1 MFRIL
6 VGLSASALLFA
17 QLPGQYPTGQPRPG
31 QYPQGGG
38 QYPQGGG
45 QYPPGQYP
53 QGQGTGFPIPSIK
66 LPKRAPKGEKAE
78 KGPKLTAI
86 EGTLRQLGEK
96 ELVLE
101 STAKGVQKFRLLAK
115 TLFRDKAGEPMRD
128 SLLKPGDLLQVEVS
142 AEDEETAVRVNL
154 VRPGTAE
161 ERASVDA
168 KTADATP
175 ESTNAPR
182 TSGSEATVV
191 PEKGGRPEVSTP
203 KYGGEPLEDR
213 PVLRRGVP
221 DRAKNAPV
229 KKQMESAE
237 PPEEPA
243 LLKLPTAA
251 AADPVIAAAREEASN
266 FTASLP
272 NFLVQ
277 QHTLRYMSATN
288 PPDWNALDT
297 VSADVVCVNGQE
309 EYRNIKI
316 NGKPTK
322 VPAEKS
328 GAWSTGE
335 FVTTQQ
341 DILSPMTA
349 AQFTKRGTD
358 RIGGRTVLVYTFSV
372 KQPFSHWQVHASDEG
387 KIYRPGYKGTIWI
400 DQETNRVMRIEQ
412 QSLSFPGD
420 FPFDKA
426 EIILEYD
433 FVRIGT
439 QMVLLP
445 VHSENMICQR
455 GSNNCSRNEINFR
468 NYRKFGADSKIDF
481 EKN

>member
-1 MFRIL
+1 MLRIL
-6 VGLSASALLFA
+6 VGLSASALMFA
-17 QLPGQYPTGQPRPG
+17 QMPGQYPTGQPRPG
-31 QYPQGGG
+31 QYPSGG
-38 QYPQGGG
+38 QYPQG

-53 QGQGTGFPIPSIK
+53 QGQGTGLPIPSIR
-66 LPKRAPKGEKAE
+66 LPKRAPKAD

-101 STAKGVQKFRLLAK
+101 STAKGVMKFRLLAK

-128 SLLKPGDLLQVEVS
+128 SLLKPGDVLQIEVS

-161 ERASVDA
+161 ERASAEA
-168 KTADATP
+168 KTVDTAP
-175 ESTNAPR
+175 EAAAALGAPR
-182 TSGSEATVV
+182 SSGAQTEAA
-191 PEKGGRPEVSTP
+191 RAEVTTP
-203 KYGGEPLEDR
+203 KIGGEPLEDR
-213 PVLRRGVP
+213 PILRRGVP
-221 DRAKNAPV
+221 ARAKNAPL
-229 KKQMESAE
+229 KSEIESAE
-237 PPEEPA
+237 ASANEPKEEAA
-243 LLKLPTAA
+243 LLRLPTAP

-272 NFLVQ
+272 NFLVL
-277 QHTLRYMSATN
+277 QHTMRYMSATN
-288 PPDWNALDT
+288 PPDWQAIDT
-297 VSADVVCVNGQE
+297 VSADVVCVKGQE

-316 NGKPTK
+316 NGRLTK
-322 VPAEKS
+322 EPAEKT

-358 RIGGRTVLVYTFSV
+358 RIGGRTVLVYNFSV

-387 KIYRPGYKGTIWI
+387 KIYRPGYKGTMWI

-426 EIILEYD
+426 EIVLEYD
-433 FVRIGT
+433 FVRIDSK
-439 QMVLLP
+439 MFLLP

>member
-1 MFRIL
+1 MLRIL
-6 VGLSASALLFA
+6 VGLTASALLFA
-17 QLPGQYPTGQPRPG
+17 QMPGQYPTGQPRPG
-31 QYPQGGG
+31 QYPQGG
-38 QYPQGGG
+38 QNPQG
-45 QYPPGQYP
+45 QFP
-53 QGQGTGFPIPSIK
+53 QGQGTGLPIPSIK
-66 LPKRAPKGEKAE
+66 FPKRAPKGEKAE

-101 STAKGVQKFRLLAK
+101 STVKGVQKFRLLAK

-161 ERASVDA
+161 ERASVEA
-168 KTADATP
+168 KAG
-175 ESTNAPR
+175 ESAPA
-182 TSGSEATVV
+182 EAPSAARSSAAEPAVA
-191 PEKGGRPEVSTP
+191 PEKAAARAEVSTP

-221 DRAKNAPV
+221 ARAKNAPV
-229 KKQMESAE
+229 KKETETAE

-243 LLKLPTAA
+243 LLKLPAAA
-251 AADPVIAAAREEASN
+251 AADPVIAAAREEATN

-272 NFLVQ
+272 NFLVL

-316 NGKPTK
+316 NGRPTK
-322 VPAEKS
+322 APAEKT

-358 RIGGRTVLVYTFSV
+358 RIGGRTVLVYNFSV

-387 KIYRPGYKGTIWI
+387 KIYRPGYKGTMWI

-433 FVRIGT
+433 FVRIDNK
-439 QMVLLP
+439 MFLLP